1 MSSRANSPPDDLDNV
16 YAAMTQSSPVR
27 PSAANTGDKR
37 PRTPADDD
45 QSDTEETPAT
55 ITVSGSAT
63 NQNFKRLRGEQKAE
77 VADWLNDPPTL
88 REAKAFVQA
97 FHLENLI
104 TKIIVSQPPW
114 AVSSDLETNIY
125 SYGASIL
132 LSTKLSAYKGSVPKQ
147 ILYVCDISFPAPAA
161 QLVPGNFEEA
171 SVRPSSGIEHN
182 PANWRKVTRG
192 VEEALTQLRAKF
204 KKAIGGSLK
213 EKTKDKTFFPNA
225 DRKDIYQ
232 LTQDIAQGTQC
243 EVNILLCACV
253 AFMHKSY
260 IKDSTVGFWNTVD
273 ADLVKIR
280 AKAGGDPKKVAKA
293 FRHILQADRK
303 EHGVDDYEIEDAVD
317 TFQQDVDKI
326 VEAGIAAQPGPA
338 EGEGDDDE

>member
-1 MSSRANSPPDDLDNV
+1 MSSRANSPPDDLDDV

-27 PSAANTGDKR
+27 PSAANTGDKT
-37 PRTPADDD
+37 PRSPADDD

-55 ITVSGSAT
+55 IAVSGSAT
-63 NQNFKRLRGEQKAE
+63 NQNFVASVNRFMAKKRLRGEQKAE
-77 VADWLNDPPTL
+77 VADWLNDLPTL

-104 TKIIVSQPPW
+104 TKVIVSQPPW

-147 ILYVCDISFPAPAA
+147 ILYGILKKHRFDLPP
-161 QLVPGNFEEA
+161 
-171 SVRPSSGIEHN
+171 GIEHN
-182 PANWRKVTRG
+182 PANWRKVTHG

-243 EVNILLCACV
+243 EVNILLCARV
-253 AFMHKSY
+253 AFMRKSY

-280 AKAGGDPKKVAKA
+280 SKAGGDPKKVAKA